1 MRVLFFFFI
10 SKFLF
15 IFLLTSLA
23 TMLIIKINAI
33 ARIETM
39 MIVIQYS
46 SLSKPSHNTL
56 PTGVVLTPI
65 EFSDFDLDNIKVL

>member
-1 MRVLFFFFI
+1 
-10 SKFLF
+10 
-15 IFLLTSLA
+15 
-23 TMLIIKINAI
+23 MLIIKINAI

-56 PTGVVLTPI
+56 PTTAGVVLTPI
-65 EFSDFDLDNIKVL
+65 EFFDFDLDNIKVL